1 MKSAKHHLI
10 RNELI
15 VSWASSKLHRT
26 TTIIPLLNGSLSIIY
41 SLLVVTRRPVSIVI
55 PPAIHAASISHTL
68 WQTTIIGVTP
78 FNGHISV
85 NIHSRATDALQS
97 QFALAQLFFPLFSTL
112 LTIFSRS
119 ISL

>member
-41 SLLVVTRRPVSIVI
+41 SLLVVTRRPVSII

-97 QFALAQLFFPLFSTL
+97 QFALAQLFFQLFSTL